1 MRIAVCFSG
10 QLRYSEET
18 WLKTIEDIKYIF
30 PTADFYYTTWDD
42 QPKAS
47 FINRIYKQ
55 PKPTFNPL
63 KDSIANY
70 LKAYRR
76 FKEKDWNDEDVPAS
90 YQARGYDGTKLR
102 TEIKDLIRQMRSK
115 GGYSNYQHLAHAL
128 TVRDFVVGKGYDLV
142 VRARY
147 DLSID
152 LALKKYI
159 NDFCQWVYEYSNPMG
174 FHTKIVEK
182 QRQTIDEH
190 ILCDYGVDMQYKSLT
205 LHDFIIIHRADLF
218 DPNLVF
224 YNFEK
229 KIQYPAEQGWYQILC
244 KPYNLLP
251 MTCSGFV
258 RLLPSTAMVN
268 EHFRY
273 VMENPDDLSLR
284 YNFSDPLKA
293 VSTNLN

>member
-10 QLRYSEET
+10 QLRYSERS
-18 WLKTIEDIKYIF
+18 WQKSIEDMKYIF

-42 QPKAS
+42 QPKAN
-47 FINRIYKQ
+47 FINRVYKQ

-63 KDSIANY
+63 RDTIVNY
-70 LKAYRR
+70 IKSYRNY
-76 FKEKDWNDEDVPAS
+76 KEKNWNDDDIPAH
-90 YQARGYDGTKLR
+90 YQEMGLDGAGFRVELKN
-102 TEIKDLIRQMRSK
+102 LIRQMRSK

-152 LALKKYI
+152 LALKNYI
-159 NDFCQWVYEYSNPMG
+159 NDYCQWVYDYSNPMG
-174 FHTKIVEK
+174 FHTKVSETP
-182 QRQTIDEH
+182 RQTIDEH
-190 ILCDYGVDMQYKSLT
+190 ILCEYSVDMQYKSLT

-229 KIQYPAEQGWYQILC
+229 KIQYPAEQGWYQVMC
-244 KPYNLLP
+244 KPYNLMP

-258 RLLPSTAMVN
+258 RILPSTAWVN
-268 EHFRY
+268 KHFRNA
-273 VMENPDDLSLR
+273 VENPNDLSLR
-284 YNFSDPLKA
+284 YKFDDPLKA